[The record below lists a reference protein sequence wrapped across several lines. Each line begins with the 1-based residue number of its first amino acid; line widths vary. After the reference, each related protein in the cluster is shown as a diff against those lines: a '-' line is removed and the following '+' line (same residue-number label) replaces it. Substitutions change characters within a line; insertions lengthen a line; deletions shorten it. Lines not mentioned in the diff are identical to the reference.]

1 MKAMFSKA
9 AKTNNIQQRAVG
21 NPQYI
26 KGAMARRDAE
36 NALRQGRGMMFG
48 GIWKRF
54 VHPKARTNASGLLF
68 SGTQLQELSLRISTA
83 GSKVGEGH
91 HGGRHK
97 RR

>member
-9 AKTNNIQQRAVG
+9 AKTNNIQQQAVG

-48 GIWKRF
+48 GYMETVRPSESEDKCKWFTVFRHPVARVISAYFYCRF
-54 VHPKARTNASGLLF
+54 KSR
-68 SGTQLQELSLRISTA
+68 
-83 GSKVGEGH
+83 
-91 HGGRHK
+91 
-97 RR
+97 